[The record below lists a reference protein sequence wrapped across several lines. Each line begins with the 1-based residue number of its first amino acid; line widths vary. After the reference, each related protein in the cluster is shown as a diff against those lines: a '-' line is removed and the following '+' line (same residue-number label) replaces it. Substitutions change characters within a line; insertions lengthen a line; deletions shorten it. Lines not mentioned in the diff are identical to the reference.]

1 MLVETFLNFASIYLT
16 AHLECAPAF
25 FKYMHTVR
33 LGASRTN
40 HLDWRE
46 YDVLFWL
53 KKENNLYFISSVD
66 SKLWFIYMHQSLRST
81 SRVTV

>member
-46 YDVLFWL
+46 YDVLF
-53 KKENNLYFISSVD
+53 
-66 SKLWFIYMHQSLRST
+66 
-81 SRVTV
+81 